1 MTRVCEDASPRP
13 DPCFGAPSPF
23 MSGMRCIRCN
33 RLWPTDDYFTG
44 CPHCAAIG
52 SPASVAPHFDRL
64 PSLCTPEDMAFW
76 LAYPGERQMGEGL
89 TPVVDLPA
97 LAQRSKVRRLL
108 VKCEGANP
116 TGSHKDRMSA
126 ALVRR
131 ARDVG
136 ATKIAVASSGNAGA
150 SLAAYAANAGIDCV
164 VVTTETMGRR
174 WQRSIA
180 LSGAQIVIA
189 RDVASRWELID
200 QKVEAGEWYPAT
212 NFTMP
217 AVGGNPFAVDG
228 LRSIA
233 FELYLSLGSE
243 QPTDIVVPVS
253 RADLLWGL
261 TKGFA
266 DLVVSGRLRTMPRI
280 HAAEPFP
287 RLSRV
292 ANGECYTGSFKG
304 KSRLQ
309 SLGGDTVT
317 YQAIAALAMSGGSVV
332 APTEIETMA
341 AQRELAMAGLFV
353 ESASAIVLSGLAG
366 LRRSSVISE
375 EASILLIATSH
386 GYKEDD

>member
-1 MTRVCEDASPRP
+1 
-13 DPCFGAPSPF
+13 
-23 MSGMRCIRCN
+23 
-33 RLWPTDDYFTG
+33 
-44 CPHCAAIG
+44 
-52 SPASVAPHFDRL
+52 
-64 PSLCTPEDMAFW
+64 MAFW
-76 LAYPGERQMGEGL
+76 LAYPGERQLGEGL
-89 TPVVDLPA
+89 TPVVDLPV
-97 LAQRSKVRRLL
+97 LAQRNKVRRLL

-126 ALVRR
+126 GLIRR

-136 ATKIAVASSGNAGA
+136 ATTVAVASSGNAGA
-150 SLAAYAANAGIDCV
+150 SMAAYAANAGIDCV

-180 LSGAQIVIA
+180 LSGARIVIA
-189 RDVASRWELID
+189 PDVAARWELIN
-200 QKVEAGEWYPAT
+200 QRVEAGEWYPAT

-217 AVGGNPFAVDG
+217 AVGSNPFAVDG

-233 FELYLSLGSE
+233 FELYLSLGCE

-261 TKGFA
+261 VKGYA
-266 DLVVSGRLRTMPRI
+266 DLVASGRLQTMPRI

-292 ANGECYTGSFKG
+292 LEGEYYTGSFKG
-304 KSRLQ
+304 TSRLQ

-332 APTEIETMA
+332 APTETETMA
-341 AQRELAMAGLFV
+341 AQREFAMAGLFV